1 MFPNIWTHGDYVML
15 TEHDGI
21 VIFGRSD
28 ATLNPG
34 GVRIGTAEIYR
45 QVEKLAEVQETIVIG
60 QEWDNDV
67 RVILFVIVRDGY
79 ELDDELI
86 AKIRKQVR
94 DNCTPRHVP
103 AKVIAVKDIP
113 RTKSGKITE
122 LAVRDIVHGRP
133 IKNKEALANPDALKL
148 FEDLAE
154 LKV

>member
-1 MFPNIWTHGDYVML
+1 MR
-15 TEHDGI
+15 I
-21 VIFGRSD
+21 V
-28 ATLNPG
+28 
-34 GVRIGTAEIYR
+34 
-45 QVEKLAEVQETIVIG
+45 
-60 QEWDNDV
+60 
-67 RVILFVIVRDGY
+67 LFVIVRDSY

-133 IKNKEALANPDALKL
+133 IKNKEALANPDALTL

-154 LKV
+154 LKS

>member
-1 MFPNIWTHGDYVML
+1 MLRYSTTYERINCPVQGKKGELVCTKPFPTVPIEFLDDPGDARFKAAYFEMFPNIWTHGDYVML

-79 ELDDELI
+79 EPVSYTHLTLPTI
-86 AKIRKQVR
+86 CSV
-94 DNCTPRHVP
+94 
-103 AKVIAVKDIP
+103 
-113 RTKSGKITE
+113 
-122 LAVRDIVHGRP
+122 
-133 IKNKEALANPDALKL
+133 
-148 FEDLAE
+148 
-154 LKV
+154 